1 MKRVTL
7 VGIKRRGLTEW
18 KGREWWSGR
27 KVSIWSAEHAA
38 WWRPEAKGYT
48 DFHDQAWVVDF
59 ATAYDHTKHC
69 GPEKRISY
77 YAVSPAH
84 RAPPPK

>member
-7 VGIKRRGLTEW
+7 VGIKRRGLSNW
-18 KGREWWSGR
+18 KAREWWLGR

-48 DFHDQAWVVDF
+48 SFQSESWVVDF
-59 ATAYDHTKHC
+59 ATAYQHTAHC
-69 GPEKRISY
+69 GHEKRISY
-77 YAVSPAH
+77 YAVSSKDQA
-84 RAPPPK
+84 